1 MAIAAVR
8 FKFLDKET
16 NISTKDFSALTDNQ
30 VYNSASEAVD
40 SALAGLKEGESVLD
54 SLSSS
59 MSELK
64 DMIESGLSSVSD
76 AVKSALNSAI
86 DAIGKLELP
95 TMVKDIF
102 NSLKELDLGGVKDFV
117 SDLLKVG
124 GSFLC
129 NNLDFLKMFM
139 LGFALNGNVIG
150 GLLTA
155 LLMSWLDRICK
166 GISQEDQKSQTP
178 IEKLETVI
186 PPKGMEMNASNAFN
200 NFTNSYTDYINST
213 SPINL
218 STPMSGSEFLMNV
231 QSGNI
236 DNSISNL
243 RNSEISSSEKK
254 GFLSQIDSALGTVAA
269 GTNEF
274 NNLLTAKGKLSSTP
288 LISAQ
293 RRDNNIKY
301 SNLSDQLGSMSKN
314 LLKVDMAKLS
324 KYSANDLEKNLYNK
338 IHDFKS
344 SASSNKDLQT
354 RDLNSGS
361 FSDFDFSSILPDLSP
376 EEIAYLGEQEGTGTA
391 HRVHDMHPTTTE
403 FMRV

>member
-166 GISQEDQKSQTP
+166 
-178 IEKLETVI
+178 
-186 PPKGMEMNASNAFN
+186 
-200 NFTNSYTDYINST
+200 
-213 SPINL
+213 
-218 STPMSGSEFLMNV
+218 
-231 QSGNI
+231 
-236 DNSISNL
+236 
-243 RNSEISSSEKK
+243 
-254 GFLSQIDSALGTVAA
+254 
-269 GTNEF
+269 
-274 NNLLTAKGKLSSTP
+274 
-288 LISAQ
+288 
-293 RRDNNIKY
+293 
-301 SNLSDQLGSMSKN
+301 
-314 LLKVDMAKLS
+314 
-324 KYSANDLEKNLYNK
+324 
-338 IHDFKS
+338 
-344 SASSNKDLQT
+344 
-354 RDLNSGS
+354 
-361 FSDFDFSSILPDLSP
+361 
-376 EEIAYLGEQEGTGTA
+376 
-391 HRVHDMHPTTTE
+391 
-403 FMRV
+403 